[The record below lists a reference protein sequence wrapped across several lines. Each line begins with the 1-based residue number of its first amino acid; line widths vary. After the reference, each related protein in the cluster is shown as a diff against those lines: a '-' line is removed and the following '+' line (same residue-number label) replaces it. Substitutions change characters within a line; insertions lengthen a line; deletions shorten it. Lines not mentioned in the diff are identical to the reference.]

1 MSFEVDATLAH
12 QLVKE
17 VRAITHLPLLVKL
30 SPNDL
35 GLTQSGINTP
45 TNFVE

>member
-1 MSFEVDATLAH
+1 M
-12 QLVKE
+12 
-17 VRAITHLPLLVKL
+17 HLPLLVKL

-35 GLTQSGINTP
+35 GLTQGGINTP